1 MEFTAE
7 QIAKFLKGTIE
18 GNPDAMVRD
27 VSKIE
32 EGKPET
38 LAFLSNPKYEKYI
51 YDTDASIVL
60 INHDFILK
68 KQVKAT
74 LIRVND
80 AYEAFANLLDLY
92 EQSRPRKQGISDNTS
107 ISPSAKIG
115 ANLYAGDFVYIG
127 DDVTIGDNVRLYPQV
142 YIGDHVCIGDNT
154 TLYPGV
160 KLLDGCQVGT
170 NCIIHAGTVIGSD
183 GFGFALEQNSTSRRK
198 VPQVGNVIIG
208 NDVEIGSNVTI
219 DRATMGSTRI
229 GNGVKMDNLIQIAH
243 NVEIGENSV
252 VVAQA
257 GIAGST
263 KIGKNVILAAQAGLV
278 GHISVGDGAIIAA
291 QAGVAHS
298 IKEKE
303 IVLGSPAFDI
313 RAYRKSAAIFKRL
326 PDMHNSLIQLEKDI
340 KELKESK

>member
-7 QIAKFLKGTIE
+7 QLAGFLNGKIE
-18 GNPDAMVRD
+18 GDPSVRVND

-32 EGKPET
+32 EGKSGT
-38 LAFLSNPKYEKYI
+38 LAFLANPKYNKYI

-60 INHDFILK
+60 INQDLVLEK
-68 KQVKAT
+68 KVKAT
-74 LIRVND
+74 LIRVKD
-80 AYEAFANLLDLY
+80 AYEAFASLLDLY
-92 EQSRPRKQGISDNTS
+92 EQSKPRKTGISPNAS
-107 ISPSAKIG
+107 IAETATTG
-115 ANLYAGDFVYIG
+115 ENLYAGDFVYVG
-127 DDVTIGDNVRLYPQV
+127 EGAVIGDNVRLYPQV
-142 YIGDHVCIGDNT
+142 YIGDRVSIDDNT
-154 TLYPGV
+154 ILYPGV
-160 KLLDGCQVGT
+160 RVMEGCRVGRD
-170 NCIIHAGTVIGSD
+170 CIIHSGTVIGSD
-183 GFGFALEQNSTSRRK
+183 GFGFALEQDSTSRRK
-198 VPQVGNVIIG
+198 VPQVGNVVIG
-208 NDVEIGSNVTI
+208 NDVEIGANVAI

-257 GIAGST
+257 GVAGST

-278 GHISVGDGAIIAA
+278 GHITIGDGAIIAA

-303 IVLGSPAFDI
+303 VVLGSPAFDI
-313 RAYRKSAAIFKRL
+313 REYRKSAAIFKRL
-326 PDMHNSLIQLEKDI
+326 PDLRNTLIQLEKEI